1 MLICS
6 SLYILVMMLF
16 LCMMIKVW
24 VLFVFKSVLG
34 GIKFFVF
41 ILLIV
46 SFNKGLESVLNKMC
60 FFLVLLVVMFLFF
73 LIVFMFLKV
82 CMLFIML

>member
-6 SLYILVMMLF
+6 FLYILVMMLF

-34 GIKFFVF
+34 GIKFFAF
-41 ILLIV
+41 ILLIA
-46 SFNKGLESVLNKMC
+46 SFNKGLESALNKMC

>member
-6 SLYILVMMLF
+6 FLYILVMMLF